1 MAYCPCVAPPF
12 QWAALS
18 ATKALSMPDLPSQ
31 ARIVVV
37 GGGIV
42 GCSIAYHLAKLG
54 IADVVLLEQGQ
65 LSGGTTW
72 HAAGLV
78 GQLRATH
85 NLTRLAKYGAELYEK
100 LEAETG
106 QATGFRRTGSLSV
119 ARHAA
124 RTEELRRGLAMAACF
139 GVDMH
144 EISLDEAKAKIPL
157 MAVNDLDSA
166 FFIPGDGMTNPTDT
180 TQSLARGA
188 RRGGV
193 KVIEGVKVEWIER
206 AGKGPAAVVTDQG
219 RIACQEVVLAGGLW
233 TRELARPLGVAVP
246 LHAAEH
252 MYVVTRPID
261 GVVRNQPVLRDPD
274 GYLYVKEEV
283 GGLVLGGFEPNAKP
297 WGTREVPD
305 NFVFQLLPEDW
316 DQFEPFMT
324 NGLQRLPCMETAQIR
339 QLLVG
344 PESFTPDNAYC
355 LGAAPGWH
363 GLYVAAGFNSV
374 GIASAAGAGMALAE
388 WIAAGEATMDLADI
402 DIRRFHGWEWNRTY
416 LSDRV
421 TETVGTLYAMHWP
434 YRQMETGR
442 GLRRSPLHEALKAEG
457 AVYGQVAGW
466 ERPNWFAE
474 LGQKAEYDYT
484 YGRPNWFANHRREHM
499 AVREASSLFDMA
511 SYGKLLVQGRDAEKL
526 LSRLC
531 ANTMAVEPGRIVY
544 TQMLNPRGGIEADLT
559 VMRLDGDR
567 FWVITPCASTR
578 RDRAWIEDHIED
590 AEHVFVTD
598 VTSGTGAFSVMGPN
612 AVALLE
618 QVSGET
624 LDNAKCPFGHWIEL
638 EIGFATIRAARITY
652 VGERGLELYMPS
664 EMVAH
669 AFERVRETGTDYG
682 LLLAGYHTLDSCR
695 IEKAFRHWGH
705 DIGPDDTPLE
715 AGLGF
720 AVRSEATYI
729 GRDAIEHQR
738 QEGVSRHMRQF
749 RLEEPDAFLF
759 HDEAIWHDGKLIGR
773 ITSGNYGHALGG
785 AIGMGYVP
793 AALADAEN
801 FTVQVGNRMVPA
813 CASRR
818 PLYDPRSERVRG

>member
-1 MAYCPCVAPPF
+1 
-12 QWAALS
+12 
-18 ATKALSMPDLPSQ
+18 MPDLPSQ
-31 ARIVVV
+31 ARIVIV
-37 GGGIV
+37 GGGIG

-54 IADVVLLEQGQ
+54 ITDVVLLEQGQ

-85 NLTRLAKYGAELYEK
+85 NLTRLAKYGTELYEK

-119 ARHAA
+119 ARTAA

-139 GVDMH
+139 GVEMG
-144 EISLDEAKAKIPL
+144 EISLAEAQAKIPL
-157 MAVNDLDSA
+157 MAVGDLDSA

-180 TQSLARGA
+180 TQALARGA
-188 RRGGV
+188 RQGGV
-193 KVIEGVKVEWIER
+193 KVLEGVKVTGIER
-206 AGKGPAAVVTDQG
+206 ADRSPAAVITDRG
-219 RIACQEVVLAGGLW
+219 RIACENVVLAGGLW

-252 MYVVTRPID
+252 MYVVTRPIE
-261 GVVRNQPVLRDPD
+261 GVLRNQPVLRDPD
-274 GYLYVKEEV
+274 GYIYVKEEV

-297 WGTREVPD
+297 WGTRAVPES
-305 NFVFQLLPEDW
+305 FVFQLLPEDW

-324 NGLQRLPCMETAQIR
+324 SGLERLPCMETAQIR

-355 LGAAPGWH
+355 LGAAPGWQ
-363 GLYVAAGFNSV
+363 GLYVAAGFNSI

-402 DIRRFHGWEWNRTY
+402 DIRRFHGWEWNRNY
-416 LSDRV
+416 LATRV

-434 YRQMETGR
+434 NRQMTTGR
-442 GLRRSPLHEALKAEG
+442 GVRRSPLHEALKAEG

-466 ERPNWFAE
+466 ERPNWFAAP
-474 LGQKAEYDYT
+474 GQKPEYDYA
-484 YGRPNWFANHRREHM
+484 YGRQNWFENQRREHM
-499 AVREASSLFDMA
+499 AVREACALFDMA
-511 SYGKLLVQGRDAEKL
+511 SYGKLLLQGRDAERVL
-526 LSRLC
+526 ARLC
-531 ANTMAVEPGRIVY
+531 ANNVAVAPGRAVY

-559 VMRLDGDR
+559 IVRLSSDQYMI
-567 FWVITPCASTR
+567 VTSCASTA
-578 RDRAWIEDHIED
+578 RDRAWIQDHIE
-590 AEHVFVTD
+590 TD
-598 VTSGTGAFSVMGPN
+598 DHAFLTDSTSGIGAFSVMGPN

-618 QVSGET
+618 QITGET
-624 LDNAKCPFGHWIEL
+624 LDDAKCPFSHWIEM
-638 EIGFATIRAARITY
+638 EIGFVTARALRITY
-652 VGERGLELYMPS
+652 VGERGFELYMPT
-664 EMVAH
+664 EMVPH
-669 AFERVRETGTDYG
+669 AYQTVRTAGAEHG
-682 LLLAGYHTLDSCR
+682 LVLAGYHTLDSCR

-720 AVRSEATYI
+720 AVKSPAAFI
-729 GRDAIEHQR
+729 GRDAIELQR
-738 QEGVSRHMRQF
+738 EEGVARHMRQF
-749 RLEEPDAFLF
+749 LLEDPAVHLF
-759 HDEAIWHDGKLIGR
+759 HDEAIWHEGELIGR

-793 AALADAEN
+793 TALAEADN
-801 FTVQVGNRMVPA
+801 FIIQVGNRMVPA

>member
-1 MAYCPCVAPPF
+1 LSNITHLPP
-12 QWAALS
+12 A
-18 ATKALSMPDLPSQ
+18 K
-31 ARIVVV
+31 IVIV

-54 IADVVLLEQGQ
+54 ETDVVLLEQGQ

-85 NLTRLAKYGAELYEK
+85 NLTRLAKYGAELYEA

-119 ARHAA
+119 ARTAA

-139 GVDMH
+139 GVEMH
-144 EISLDEAKAKIPL
+144 EISLAEAQAKIPL
-157 MAVNDLDSA
+157 MATGDLDSA

-180 TQSLARGA
+180 TQALARGA

-193 KVIEGVKVEWIER
+193 RVLEGVKVERLER
-206 AGKGPAAVVTDQG
+206 AARASGAGNSPAAVITNKG
-219 RIACQEVVLAGGLW
+219 RIACEQVVLAGGLW

-261 GVVRNQPVLRDPD
+261 GVIRNQPVLRDPD
-274 GYLYVKEEV
+274 GYIYVKEEV

-297 WGTREVPD
+297 WGNRSVPD
-305 NFVFQLLPEDW
+305 DFVFQLLGEDW
-316 DQFEPFMT
+316 DQFEPFIT
-324 NGLQRLPCMETAQIR
+324 SGLQRLPCMEAAQIR

-355 LGAAPGWH
+355 LGAAPGWQ
-363 GLYVAAGFNSV
+363 GLYIAAGFNSV
-374 GIASAAGAGMALAE
+374 GIASAAGAGKALAE
-388 WIAAGEATMDLADI
+388 WIAAGEAQMDLADI
-402 DIRRFHGWEWNRTY
+402 DIRRFHGWEWNNTY
-416 LSDRV
+416 LAERV

-434 YRQMETGR
+434 YRQMTTGR
-442 GLRRSPLHEALKAEG
+442 GLRRSPLHEALKGEG
-457 AVYGQVAGW
+457 ACFGQVSGW
-466 ERPNWFAE
+466 ERPNWFASE
-474 LGQKAEYDYT
+474 GQKPEYEYA
-484 YGRPNWFANHRREHM
+484 YGRQNWFENHRAEHM
-499 AVREASSLFDMA
+499 AVREACGLFDMA
-511 SYGKLLVQGRDAEKL
+511 SYGKLLLQGRDAERVI
-526 LSRLC
+526 SRVC
-531 ANTMAVEPGRIVY
+531 ANEMRVEPGRVVY
-544 TQMLNPRGGIEADLT
+544 TQMLNTRGGIESDLT
-559 VMRLDGDR
+559 VARLDSDR
-567 FWVITPCASTR
+567 FLLVTSCATTARDKAWV
-578 RDRAWIEDHIED
+578 EDHIQ
-590 AEHVFVTD
+590 ATD
-598 VTSGTGAFSVMGPN
+598 HAFLTDITSGLGAFSVMGPN

-624 LDNAKCPFGHWIEL
+624 LDDAKCPFGHWTEL
-638 EIGFATIRAARITY
+638 EIGFATVRAMRITY
-652 VGERGLELYMPS
+652 VGERGFELYMPT

-669 AFERVRETGTDYG
+669 AYEAVRAVGPDHG
-682 LLLAGYHTLDSCR
+682 LKLAGYHTLDSCR

-720 AVRSEATYI
+720 AVKSEAAYI
-729 GRDAIEHQR
+729 GRDAIERQR
-738 QEGVSRHMRQF
+738 QEGVTRHKRQF
-749 RLEEPDAFLF
+749 RLEDPSVHLF
-759 HDEAIWHDGKLIGR
+759 HDEAIWHDGELVGR
-773 ITSGNYGHALGG
+773 ITSGNYGHALG
-785 AIGMGYVP
+785 ASIGMGYVP
-793 AALADAEN
+793 KALAHAEN
-801 FTVQVGNRMVPA
+801 FAIQVGNRKLPA

>member
-1 MAYCPCVAPPF
+1 
-12 QWAALS
+12 
-18 ATKALSMPDLPSQ
+18 MPDLPTQ
-31 ARIVVV
+31 ARIVIV

-54 IADVVLLEQGQ
+54 ISDVVLLEQGQ

-106 QATGFRRTGSLSV
+106 QATGFRRTGSMSV
-119 ARHAA
+119 ARTAA
-124 RTEELRRGLAMAACF
+124 RTEELRRGRTMAACF
-139 GVDMH
+139 GVEMH
-144 EISLDEAKAKIPL
+144 EISLAEAQAKIPV
-157 MAVNDLDSA
+157 MAVDDLDSA

-180 TQSLARGA
+180 TQALARGA

-193 KVIEGVKVEWIER
+193 KVLEGVKALSIER
-206 AGKGPAAVVTDQG
+206 AGRSPAAVVTDQG
-219 RIACQEVVLAGGLW
+219 RIACEQVVLAGGLW

-252 MYVVTRPID
+252 MYVVTRPIE

-274 GYLYVKEEV
+274 GYIYVKEEV

-297 WGTREVPD
+297 WGTRSVPD

-324 NGLQRLPCMETAQIR
+324 SGLQRLPCMETAEIR

-355 LGAAPGWH
+355 LGAAAGWQ
-363 GLYVAAGFNSV
+363 GLYIAAGFNSV

-388 WIAAGEATMDLADI
+388 WIAAGEATMDLTDI

-416 LSDRV
+416 LATRV

-466 ERPNWFAE
+466 ERPNWFAQP
-474 LGQKAEYDYT
+474 GQKAEYQYA
-484 YGRPNWFANHRREHM
+484 YGRQNWFGNQRREHM
-499 AVREASSLFDMA
+499 AVREACALFDMA
-511 SYGKLLVQGRDAEKL
+511 SYGKLLLQGRDAERV

-531 ANTMAVEPGRIVY
+531 ANDVAVEPGRVVY
-544 TQMLNPRGGIEADLT
+544 TQMLNARGGIECDLT
-559 VMRLDGDR
+559 VARLDGDQ
-567 FWVITPCASTR
+567 FLIVTSCASTG
-578 RDRAWIEDHIED
+578 RDRAWIEDHIQTD
-590 AEHVFVTD
+590 EHAFLTD
-598 VTSGTGAFSVMGPN
+598 VTSGTGAFSIMGPN

-618 QVSGET
+618 QVTGET
-624 LDNAKCPFGHWIEL
+624 LDDPRCPFGHWTEL
-638 EIGFATIRAARITY
+638 EIGFATVRAMRITY
-652 VGERGLELYMPS
+652 VGERGFELYMPS

-669 AFERVRETGTDYG
+669 ACEAVRAAGADHG
-682 LLLAGYHTLDSCR
+682 LALAGYHTLDSCR

-720 AVRSEATYI
+720 AVKSGAAYI
-729 GRDAIEHQR
+729 GRDAIERQR
-738 QEGVSRHMRQF
+738 QEGVTRHMRQF
-749 RLEEPDAFLF
+749 RLLEPDAFLF
-759 HDEAIWHDGKLIGR
+759 HDEAIWHEGALIGR

-793 AALADAEN
+793 AALADAES
-801 FTVQVGNRMVPA
+801 FTIQVGDRMVPA

-818 PLYDPRSERVRG
+818 PLYDPGSKRVRG

>member
-1 MAYCPCVAPPF
+1 
-12 QWAALS
+12 
-18 ATKALSMPDLPSQ
+18 MPELPSQ
-31 ARIVVV
+31 ARIVIV

-42 GCSIAYHLAKLG
+42 GCSIAYHLTKLG
-54 IADVVLLEQGQ
+54 ISDVLLLEQGQ

-85 NLTRLAKYGAELYEK
+85 NLSRLAKYGAELYDK

-106 QATGFRRTGSLSV
+106 QATGFRRTGSISV
-119 ARHAA
+119 SRSAA
-124 RTEELRRGLAMAACF
+124 RTEELRRGRTMAACF
-139 GVDMH
+139 GVEME
-144 EISLDEAKAKIPL
+144 EIAIAEAQAKVPL
-157 MAVNDLDSA
+157 MSAEGLDSA
-166 FFIPGDGMTNPTDT
+166 FWIPGDGMTNPTDT

-188 RRGGV
+188 RRGGAT
-193 KVIEGVKVEWIER
+193 ILEGVKVLSVER
-206 AGKGPAAVVTDQG
+206 AGRAPAAVVTDQG
-219 RIACQEVVLAGGLW
+219 RIACEQVVLAGGMW
-233 TRELARPLGVAVP
+233 TREFARTLGVAVP

-252 MYVVTRPID
+252 MYAVTRPME

-283 GGLVLGGFEPNAKP
+283 GGLILGGFEPRAKP
-297 WGTREVPD
+297 WGTTAMPE

-316 DQFEPFMT
+316 DQFEVFMHSSM
-324 NGLQRLPCMETAQIR
+324 RLMPAVEHAQIR

-355 LGAAPGWH
+355 LGTAPGWQN
-363 GLYVAAGFNSV
+363 LYIAAGFNSV
-374 GIASAAGAGMALAE
+374 GIASAAGAGWALAE
-388 WIAAGEATMDLADI
+388 WIAEGNATMDLADV
-402 DIRRFHGWEWNRTY
+402 DVRRFHGWDWNRTY
-416 LSDRV
+416 LAERT

-457 AVYGQVAGW
+457 ACFGQVAGW
-466 ERPNWFAE
+466 ERPNWFAKA
-474 LGQKAEYDYT
+474 GQTPEYEYT
-484 YGRPNWFANHRREHM
+484 YGRPNWFDNHRREHM
-499 AVREASSLFDMA
+499 AVRDACGLFDMA

-531 ANTMAVEPGRIVY
+531 ANNVAVEPGRIVY

-567 FWVITPCASTR
+567 FWVIPPCASTR
-578 RDRAWIEDHIED
+578 RDLAWIEDHIED
-590 AEHVFVTD
+590 GEHAFVTD
-598 VTSGTGAFSVMGPN
+598 ITSGTGAFSVMGPN
-612 AVALLE
+612 AVSLLE

-638 EIGFATIRAARITY
+638 EIGYATVRAARITY
-652 VGERGLELYMPS
+652 VGERGFELYMPS
-664 EMVAH
+664 EMITH
-669 AFERVRETGTDYG
+669 AYERVREVGADHG
-682 LLLAGYHTLDSCR
+682 LMLAGYHTLDSCR

-720 AVRSEATYI
+720 AVRSQAAYI
-729 GRDAIEHQR
+729 GRDAIERQR
-738 QEGVSRHMRQF
+738 QDGVTRHMRQF

-759 HDEAIWHDGKLIGR
+759 HDEAIWHEGELIGR
-773 ITSGNYGHALGG
+773 ITSGNFGHALGG

-793 AALADAEN
+793 SALADVGN
-801 FTVQVGNRMVPA
+801 FTVQIGDRMVAVCA
-813 CASRR
+813 CKR
-818 PLYDPRSERVRG
+818 PLYDPHAERVRG